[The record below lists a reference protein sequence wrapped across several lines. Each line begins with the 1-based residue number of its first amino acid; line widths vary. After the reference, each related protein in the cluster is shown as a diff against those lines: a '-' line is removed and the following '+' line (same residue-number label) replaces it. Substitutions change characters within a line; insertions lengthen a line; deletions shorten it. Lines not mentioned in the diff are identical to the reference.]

1 MLAIPSLRQELL
13 RIVRASSRILAYS
26 FLFTMDKAAARKQFT
41 DEFEPILGD
50 LIAILRL
57 FNMPEGALSWFRE
70 NFSYNVPGGKLNR
83 GLSVV
88 DTYAILKGKKV
99 ADLGTDEYRKVAIL
113 GWCVELLQAFFLVA
127 DDMMDRSETRRG
139 QPCWYK
145 KDGVGLIAIND
156 AFLLE
161 GAIYMVLKKY
171 FKQESYYV
179 ELLEL
184 FHEVTFKTELGQFL
198 DLIVEAEHQK
208 LSQFLM
214 DKHAFVVIYK
224 TAYYSFYLPVALAM
238 YVAGVDSEAD
248 FKQVHDVLIPLGE
261 YFQNQDDYL
270 DVYVPPEVLGKV
282 GTDIQDNK
290 NSWVVLQALKI
301 ASPEQRAVLDA
312 NYGRQSKE
320 CELKVKEV
328 FNELGI
334 DKVYEKYEQEM
345 FDMLSGKI
353 AAVDESRGL
362 KRDVLTVFLKKIHK
376 REK

>member
-1 MLAIPSLRQELL
+1 
-13 RIVRASSRILAYS
+13 
-26 FLFTMDKAAARKQFT
+26 MDKAAVRKQFI
-41 DEFEPILGD
+41 DEFQPILED
-50 LIAILRL
+50 LLDL
-57 FNMPEGALSWFRE
+57 LKLYNMPEEALSWFKE
-70 NFSYNVPGGKLNR
+70 NFNYNVPGGKLNR

-88 DTYAILKGKKV
+88 DSYAILKGKAV
-99 ADLGTDEYRKVAIL
+99 HELSHEEYKKLVIL
-113 GWCVELLQAFFLVA
+113 GWCLEMLQAFFLVA

-145 KDGVGLIAIND
+145 KEGVGLIAIND
-156 AFLLE
+156 SFLLE
-161 GAIYMVLKKY
+161 GAIYMLLKQH

-179 ELLEL
+179 DLLEL

-208 LSQFLM
+208 LDQFSM
-214 DKHAFVVIYK
+214 GKHTFVVIYK

-238 YVAGVDSEAD
+238 HVAGINSQED
-248 FKQVHDVLIPLGE
+248 FKQAHDVLIPIGE

-270 DVYVPPEVLGKV
+270 DVYVPPEILGKV

-301 ASPEQRAVLDA
+301 ASPEQRKVLDD
-312 NYGRQSKE
+312 NYGKQSKE
-320 CELKVKEV
+320 CETKVKAV

-334 DKVYEKYEQEM
+334 DKVYEAYEEEM
-345 FDMLSGKI
+345 YQKLTKKI
-353 AAVDESRGL
+353 EGVDESRGL

-376 REK
+376 RQK